1 MLGRALSYSFKL
13 NFFITHLKSEKHRPI
28 RNNVTIKEK
37 ITKKYALIRRMEFNS
52 ERKRMSI
59 LVRDPDDGLIKLY
72 CKGAD
77 SVILERLDSK
87 LTDPD
92 LQHETENF
100 LQKASTNGLRTIC
113 LGMRIL
119 NETELNEFL

>member
-1 MLGRALSYSFKL
+1 VGFELTGSDKSFVTVSINANLL
-13 NFFITHLKSEKHRPI
+13 NDKSDKFE
-28 RNNVTIKEK
+28 EK

-100 LQKASTNGLRTIC
+100 LQKASTNGLRTLC

>member
-1 MLGRALSYSFKL
+1 MGFELTGSDKSFVTVSINANLL
-13 NFFITHLKSEKHRPI
+13 NDKSDKFE
-28 RNNVTIKEK
+28 EK

-100 LQKASTNGLRTIC
+100 LQKASTNGLRTLC

>member
-1 MLGRALSYSFKL
+1 
-13 NFFITHLKSEKHRPI
+13 
-28 RNNVTIKEK
+28 
-37 ITKKYALIRRMEFNS
+37 MEFNS

-100 LQKASTNGLRTIC
+100 LQKASTNGLRTLC

>member
-1 MLGRALSYSFKL
+1 
-13 NFFITHLKSEKHRPI
+13 
-28 RNNVTIKEK
+28 
-37 ITKKYALIRRMEFNS
+37 MEFTS

-59 LVRDPDDGLIKLY
+59 IVRDPDDGLIKLY

-77 SVILERLDSK
+77 SVILARLDDK

-92 LQHETENF
+92 IQAKTESF
-100 LQKASTNGLRTIC
+100 LLNASTNGLRTLC

-119 NETELNEFL
+119 SEQDIQAFLKEIDIAEINLFEADELLEAAYNKLE